1 MRHQKTWK
9 RTRNLQIYC
18 NESGMAEGCLHQ
30 LGNADKCLLAFFQTF
45 LNCADTVLAKL
56 CSITT
61 LKLIL
66 RNIYK
71 VTVTD
76 CSCFLLVLG
85 LDCLNH

>member
-9 RTRNLQIYC
+9 EAKNLKTDC
-18 NESGMAEGCLHQ
+18 NESEMAEGCLHQ

-61 LKLIL
+61 LKFIL
-66 RNIYK
+66 
-71 VTVTD
+71 
-76 CSCFLLVLG
+76 
-85 LDCLNH
+85 